1 MATPSSDERPISME
15 RLGITNTGAIYANLP
30 AHRLVEESLQRGE
43 GRMAPGGALV
53 VSTGVHTGRSP
64 RDKFVVRDEHS
75 ESLVRWGS
83 VNHPMTPEQFERLHL
98 RMLAYLQG
106 RTLFV
111 IDAAA
116 GADDRYR
123 VPVRVITEQAWPA
136 LFSQIMFRT
145 SRVDDDH
152 DSDRAFTVI
161 QAPGFTANP
170 AIDGTRSDVFI
181 ALSFSERLVLIGGTR
196 YAGEIKKSIFTVAN
210 YLFPPQG
217 ALSMHC
223 SANEGPD
230 GDVALFFG
238 LSGTGKTTLSADPQ
252 RRLIG
257 DDEHVWGDAGIFNIE
272 GGCYAKVINLSP
284 HAEPEI
290 YATTRTFGTLLE
302 NVVIDEATEE
312 LDLDDDTI
320 TETTRAAYPIEMI
333 PNARLDGQGGHPRNL
348 IMLTADAF
356 GVLPP
361 VAKLTADQ
369 AMYHFLSGY
378 TAKVA
383 GTEKG
388 VTEPK
393 ATFSACFGSPFL
405 PLRPSVYADLLGERI
420 NAHEADVWLV
430 NTGWTGGPH
439 GVGHRMPIQATR
451 AIVRAILSGE
461 LAGAATITDPIF
473 GLHVPVE
480 CDGVE
485 GRLLDPRSTWTDPAA
500 YDEQARRL
508 AAMFVKNFEQY
519 ADDVRPEI
527 RAAGPIQTASIGDES
542 LAFLEE

>member
-1 MATPSSDERPISME
+1 MSISSNGERPVSLE
-15 RLGITNTGAIYANLP
+15 RLGISNSGTIYANLP
-30 AHRLVEESLQRGE
+30 AHRLVEEALQRDE
-43 GRMAPGGALV
+43 GRMAPGGVLV
-53 VSTGVHTGRSP
+53 VSTGIHTGRSP
-64 RDKFVVRDEHS
+64 KDKFVVRDEAS
-75 ESLVRWGS
+75 DQLVRWGS
-83 VNHPMTPEQFERLHL
+83 VNHPMTPDQFERLRL

-106 RTLFV
+106 RELFV
-111 IDAAA
+111 VDASA

-136 LFSQIMFRT
+136 LFSQIMFRE
-145 SRVDDDH
+145 SRSDDDL
-152 DSDRAFTVI
+152 DGPNAFTVI
-161 QAPGFTANP
+161 QAPGFSANP
-170 AIDGTRSDVFI
+170 QIDGTRSDVFI
-181 ALSFSERLVLIGGTR
+181 ALSFTQRLVLIGGTR

-210 YLFPPQG
+210 YLFPQQG

-223 SANEGPD
+223 SANEGPG

-257 DDEHVWGDAGIFNIE
+257 DDEHVWGDAGIFNVE
-272 GGCYAKVINLSP
+272 GGCYAKVIRLSP
-284 HAEPEI
+284 EAEPEI
-290 YATTRTFGTLLE
+290 YATTHTFGALLE
-302 NVVIDEATEE
+302 NVMFDEATEE

-320 TETTRAAYPIEMI
+320 TENTRAAYPIEMI
-333 PNARLDGQGGHPRNL
+333 PNARLDGRGGHPKNL

-361 VAKLTADQ
+361 VAKLTAEQ

-388 VTEPK
+388 VTEPQ

-405 PLRPSVYADLLGERI
+405 PLRPAVYADLLGERI
-420 NAHEADVWLV
+420 NAHAADVWLV

-451 AIVRAILSGE
+451 AIVRGILSGE
-461 LAGAATITDPIF
+461 LAKSETTSDPVF
-473 GLHVPVE
+473 GLRVPVA

-485 GRLLDPRSTWTDPAA
+485 GNLLDARSTWADPAA
-500 YDEQARRL
+500 YDAQAERL
-508 AAMFVKNFEQY
+508 AAMFVKNFDQY
-519 ADDVRPEI
+519 AGDVRPEI
-527 RAAGPIQTASIGDES
+527 LAAGPKATAALNDES
-542 LAFLEE
+542 LAFIEE

>member
-1 MATPSSDERPISME
+1 
-15 RLGITNTGAIYANLP
+15 
-30 AHRLVEESLQRGE
+30 
-43 GRMAPGGALV
+43 MAPGGALV

-64 RDKFVVRDEHS
+64 RDKFVVRDA
-75 ESLVRWGS
+75 ESDPLVRWGS
-83 VNHPMTPEQFERLHL
+83 VNHPMTPEQFEKLRL
-98 RMLAYLQG
+98 RMLAYLQS
-106 RTLFV
+106 RELFV
-111 IDAAA
+111 VDASA
-116 GADDRYR
+116 GADEHYR

-136 LFSQIMFRT
+136 LFSQIMFRAPHPN
-145 SRVDDDH
+145 DDADGPN
-152 DSDRAFTVI
+152 AFTVI
-161 QAPGFTANP
+161 QAPGFSANP
-170 AIDGTRSDVFI
+170 RIDGTRSDVFI
-181 ALSFSERLVLIGGTR
+181 ALSFTERLVLIGGTR

-210 YLFPPQG
+210 YLFPQQG

-223 SANEGPD
+223 SANEGVD

-257 DDEHVWGDAGIFNIE
+257 DDEHVWGDTGIFNVE
-272 GGCYAKVINLSP
+272 GGCYAKVIHLSP
-284 HAEPEI
+284 EAEPEI
-290 YATTRTFGTLLE
+290 YATTHTFGTLLE

-320 TETTRAAYPIEMI
+320 TENTRAAYPVEMI
-333 PNARLDGQGGHPRNL
+333 PNARLDGRGGHPKNL

-361 VAKLTADQ
+361 VSKLTADQ

-388 VTEPK
+388 VTEPQ

-405 PLRPSVYADLLGERI
+405 PLRPSVYANLLGERI

-439 GVGHRMPIQATR
+439 GVGRRMPIQSTR
-451 AIVRAILSGE
+451 AIIRGILSGE
-461 LAGAATITDPIF
+461 LAAAETVTDPIF
-473 GLHVPVE
+473 GLHVPTSCE
-480 CDGVE
+480 GVE
-485 GRLLDPRSTWTDPAA
+485 DGLLDARSTWADPAA
-500 YDEQARRL
+500 YDAQAERL
-508 AAMFVKNFEQY
+508 AAMFIKNFDQY
-519 ADDVRPEI
+519 AGDARPEI
-527 RAAGPIQTASIGDES
+527 LAAGPIATAALSDES
-542 LAFLEE
+542 LRFIEE

>member
-1 MATPSSDERPISME
+1 MSTPSNGEKPVSLES
-15 RLGITNTGAIYANLP
+15 LGISNVSSIFANLP
-30 AHRLVEESLQRGE
+30 AHRLIEEAVLRGE

-53 VSTGVHTGRSP
+53 VSTGIHTGRSP
-64 RDKFVVRDEHS
+64 KDKFVVRDS
-75 ESLVRWGS
+75 ASDGLVRWGS
-83 VNHPMTPEQFERLHL
+83 VNHPMTPDQFERLRL
-98 RMLAYLQG
+98 RMLSYLQG
-106 RTLFV
+106 RDLFV

-116 GADDRYR
+116 GADERYR
-123 VPVRVITEQAWPA
+123 VPVRVVTEQAWPA
-136 LFSQIMFRT
+136 LFSQIMFLPGRPE
-145 SRVDDDH
+145 DD
-152 DSDRAFTVI
+152 SEGPSAFTVI
-161 QAPGFTANP
+161 QAPGFAADP
-170 AIDGTRSDVFI
+170 EIDGTRSDVFI
-181 ALSFSERLVLIGGTR
+181 ALSFTRRLVLIGGTR

-210 YLFPPQG
+210 YLFPQQG

-223 SANEGPD
+223 SANEGAD

-238 LSGTGKTTLSADPQ
+238 LSGTGKTTLSADPL

-257 DDEHVWGDAGIFNIE
+257 DDEHVWGDTGIFNVE
-272 GGCYAKVINLSP
+272 GGCYAKVIHLSP
-284 HAEPEI
+284 DAEPEI
-290 YATTRTFGTLLE
+290 YATTHTFGTLLE

-320 TETTRAAYPIEMI
+320 TENTRAAYPISMI
-333 PNARLDGQGGHPRNL
+333 PNARLDGKGGHPKNL

-361 VAKLTADQ
+361 VAKLTAEQ

-388 VTEPK
+388 VTEPQ

-405 PLRPSVYADLLGERI
+405 PMRPSVYADLLGERI
-420 NAHEADVWLV
+420 NKHEADAWLV

-439 GVGHRMPIQATR
+439 GTGHRMPIQATR
-451 AIVRAILSGE
+451 AIIRAILSGE
-461 LAGAATITDPIF
+461 LAGAETGTDPNF
-473 GLHVPVE
+473 GIQVPIR

-485 GRLLDPRSTWTDPAA
+485 GNLLDPRSTWDDPAA
-500 YDEQARRL
+500 YDAQARRL

-519 ADDVRPEI
+519 ADGVRPEI
-527 RAAGPIQTASIGDES
+527 LAAGPTLTEPVNDES
-542 LAFLEE
+542 LKFFEE